1 MLAHPHIHRPTEQQ
15 LMSPASV
22 LLAAPG
28 FAVLVAG
35 SATRDVGLQVIGAV
49 LTAVTLGAMAFTARA
64 ITKAVGA
71 RNEEVT
77 RRVVK
82 EEMQAALGG
91 LRAELHGQA
100 QDIDR
105 VAGEVSAAQRRID
118 GLMQRE
124 GPPRPP

>member
-1 MLAHPHIHRPTEQQ
+1 
-15 LMSPASV
+15 MSPASV

-28 FAVLVAG
+28 LAVLFAG
-35 SATRDVGLQVIGAV
+35 SKLNDAGLQYFGGV
-49 LTAVTLGAMAFTARA
+49 LTAITAAGFFWLVRSMRVAMTA
-64 ITKAVGA
+64 K
-71 RNEEVT
+71 NEEVT
-77 RRVVK
+77 RRVVQ
-82 EEMQAALGG
+82 EVLQLELGA